1 MQMDK
6 SMLTAYQDRW
16 KAVAAIEAAEQ
27 RQISVAQRW
36 RKLNSLVRM
45 AAGLGL
51 LRKGD
56 DDAQVSAVRE
66 RWNLLKQLYLAK
78 ERELNNLVI

>member
-1 MQMDK
+1 
-6 SMLTAYQDRW
+6 MLKAYQDRW
-16 KAVAAIEAAEQ
+16 KAVEAIEAVEQ

-51 LRKGD
+51 LRKED
-56 DDAQVSAVRE
+56 DDAQVSMVRN
-66 RWNLLKQLYLAK
+66 RWNLLKQMYLAK
-78 ERELNNLVI
+78 SQRQIA

>member
-6 SMLTAYQDRW
+6 SMLTAYQERW
-16 KAVAAIEAAEQ
+16 QAVAEIEAVEQ
-27 RQISVAQRW
+27 RQASTAQRW

-51 LRKGD
+51 LRKE
-56 DDAQVSAVRE
+56 DADEQLAIVRQ
-66 RWNLLKQLYLAK
+66 RWNLLKQRHLTSSQSQ
-78 ERELNNLVI
+78 IT

>member
-1 MQMDK
+1 MQLDK
-6 SMLTAYQDRW
+6 SVLTAYQNQW
-16 KAVAAIEAAEQ
+16 QAVAEVEVVEQ
-27 RQISVAQRW
+27 RQASMAQRW

-56 DDAQVSAVRE
+56 DDAQVSAVRD
-66 RWNLLKQLYLAK
+66 RWNLLKQMHLAK
-78 ERELNNLVI
+78 SQRQIA

>member
-6 SMLTAYQDRW
+6 SMLAAYQDRW
-16 KAVAAIEAAEQ
+16 KAVAVMEAVEQ

-45 AAGLGL
+45 AAGLGI

-56 DDAQVSAVRE
+56 VDTEVVVVRD
-66 RWNLLKQLYLAK
+66 RWNHLKQLYADK
-78 ERELNNLVI
+78 SQRRIA

>member
-1 MQMDK
+1 MQLNK

-16 KAVAAIEAAEQ
+16 KAVAEVEAREQ
-27 RQISVAQRW
+27 RQTSVAQRW

-51 LRKGD
+51 LQKD
-56 DDAQVSAVRE
+56 DDVQIQIVRE
-66 RWNLLKQLYLAK
+66 RWNLLRDLYLAK
-78 ERELNNLVI
+78 SQRQIA